1 MIDDDYYEQIRS
13 QYAESQQQDQQSLDG
28 VEESDVLEERRIA
41 RMTAANI
48 PERWGIRP
56 FARL

>member
-1 MIDDDYYEQIRS
+1 MVDDEYHEQIGAQNAKR
-13 QYAESQQQDQQSLDG
+13 QEQDQQSLDG
-28 VEESDVLEERRIA
+28 VEESDVLEQRRVA

-48 PERWGIRP
+48 AERWGIRP